1 MITFVSFLQVTTVTS
16 KLDNKWKEQPR
27 KLASARAVSMVINQS
42 ATTSSRDQR
51 PSIAWATPGT
61 AKEVAKESGELD
73 MIGESEMETDEEEE
87 ESDLDVTPMGDKSV
101 VDDEA
106 VLVS

>member
-1 MITFVSFLQVTTVTS
+1 MTS
-16 KLDNKWKEQPR
+16 KLDNKWKELPR

-61 AKEVAKESGELD
+61 AKEVAKELGDLD
-73 MIGESEMETDEEEE
+73 MIQESELETDVEEE
-87 ESDLDVTPMGDKSV
+87 ESDLDVTPMGEKSV
-101 VDDEA
+101 IEDEA
-106 VLVS
+106 VSVS